1 MTTEAE
7 LTGSAA
13 SAASPPDIE
22 EAAGKPAWGALW
34 VVLAGLFIANVD
46 FFIVNVAIPSL
57 QRNMHATSAEIQLV
71 AATFNIGLSAMLITG
86 GRLGDLYGRRKV
98 FSIGL
103 ALFTLASLACG
114 IAPNMTELIVARAV
128 QGAAAALVI
137 PQVLGILT
145 TAYAGKARVAAFN
158 AYGITMGASA
168 VFGQLIGGLLIK
180 ADIFGWDWRTIFLIN
195 APIGAVVLLLTP
207 KVVPESRA
215 EGHTGLDW
223 TGVILVTAG
232 LAAVVLPLVE
242 GREQGWPTWTWEC
255 LVAAVPL
262 LAAFWWTQRRKAA
275 RDKSPLV
282 HPSLFEDRAFGVGVV
297 SLLVFFAAMASF
309 FLVLALYLQE
319 GRGLSALQSGLLF
332 IPLGLGFF
340 IGSAQSPK
348 VAGKLGKQVLTI
360 GALLQAVGNI
370 ALAATAWELGGSGS
384 VGWCI
389 PAMVLAG
396 FGMGFVVAPL
406 ASLVLEGVAPHH
418 AAAASGV
425 FSTAQEMGNAVGIA
439 VIGVV
444 FFGVAGHQVTAH
456 SYAHAFGAGLL
467 VQAGICVVV
476 ALLVQL
482 LPRRAQ
488 AS

>member
-98 FSIGL
+98 FSVGL
-103 ALFTLASLACG
+103 ALFTLSSLACG
-114 IAPNMTELIVARAV
+114 IAPNMAELIVARAV

-180 ADIFGWDWRTIFLIN
+180 ADVFGWDWRTIFLIN

-319 GRGLSALQSGLLF
+319 GRGLSALESGLLF

-348 VAGKLGKQVLTI
+348 VAAKLGKQVLTI
-360 GALLQAVGNI
+360 GALLQAVGNV

-384 VGWCI
+384 VAWCI

-444 FFGVAGHQVTAH
+444 FFSVAGHKVTAH
-456 SYAHAFGAGLL
+456 SYSHAFGAGLL
-467 VQAGICVVV
+467 VQAAICVAV

-482 LPRRAQ
+482 LPRKAE